1 MAEYELHRRNGYSQ
15 NKVLAADSLEELAE
29 KVAAKAG
36 KEVRD
41 G

>member
-1 MAEYELHRRNGYSQ
+1 MARYELHQRDGYSRE
-15 NKVLAADSLEELAE
+15 KVLAADSLEELADL
-29 KVAAKAG
+29 VAEKAG